1 METVNLGGHV
11 PALVTNCEVMELLSI
26 RVAKDKARKKKRLA
40 KMRNK
45 NYIFPKTNHE
55 WVEEKALEYLKSTN
69 TSKLMIGNKCRKI
82 NGSTLSIVELDIS
95 KRVPDFISK
104 LRKDFQLTDAECL
117 QILNL
122 LPKEIVDL
130 HLIIQDLDDRLTED
144 KQRQVLDLIIKHSE
158 GASDANTD
166 PVDDGKSEDASMAK
180 EDDVVRVKAEPIE
193 YEF

>member
-1 METVNLGGHV
+1 MQ
-11 PALVTNCEVMELLSI
+11 
-26 RVAKDKARKKKRLA
+26 ARKKKRLA

-69 TSKLMIGNKCRKI
+69 TSKLMIENKCRKI

-130 HLIIQDLDDRLTED
+130 HLIIQDLDDRLAED

-158 GASDANTD
+158 GASDVNTD
-166 PVDDGKSEDASMAK
+166 PVDDGKSEDASIAK
-180 EDDVVRVKAEPIE
+180 EDDIVRVKAEPIE